1 MIQNRFKEEEFLTI
15 VKKSIKYQH
24 NKRRKEEKDLLESD
38 HLSPVGRGGNE
49 PMSGTDG
56 GTPAVVNLSLSF
68 LCPGASI
75 VSRAF

>member
-38 HLSPVGRGGNE
+38 ILPQ
-49 PMSGTDG
+49 
-56 GTPAVVNLSLSF
+56 VN
-68 LCPGASI
+68 
-75 VSRAF
+75 V